1 MNDDIYYENWI
12 HSLEQAQKKQ
22 DKLLSLLLK
31 PSIDVETFT
40 TTFFSRVVKKE
51 EFKPSSIET
60 NKSTQ
65 VYRAAMA
72 EMQWKGK
79 RSKVKYKVLFYDP
92 SRIATNKKELCVC
105 V

>member
-65 VYRAAMA
+65 VYRDAMA
-72 EMQWKGK
+72 EIQWKGK
-79 RSKVKYKVLFYDP
+79 RSKVRYKVFFMVP
-92 SRIATNKKELCVC
+92 SSITTNRKELCV
-105 V
+105 